1 MNRNFKAKYVVEN
14 ALICRREKRNWFA
27 CKGYVEE
34 PSMSYHEPKCERL
47 EFSHYKS
54 SRTTG
59 IYFEESKNT
68 SNVSRRISCI
78 KSSM

>member
-34 PSMSYHEPKCERL
+34 PSMRDL
-47 EFSHYKS
+47 F
-54 SRTTG
+54 
-59 IYFEESKNT
+59 
-68 SNVSRRISCI
+68 
-78 KSSM
+78 